1 MDGVGERRGRAIH
14 VGVNAHLL
22 SLAEGYR
29 SAGINWYIYNLLNHL
44 SEVDSAIDYSVFLS
58 EKRYVAGP
66 GIRLRISRLPTH
78 RPPLRILWEQLAQPW
93 AMRDAGVDLIHEP
106 AFVGPQTS
114 NRPYV
119 VTVHDL
125 SFLLYPHGFRA
136 LNRTYLRIFTQL
148 SVRRAQRVIAV
159 SESTKRDLVQCYGIP
174 PGKVDVI
181 YNGKDAAFRQLP
193 AGEVAGFQAE
203 QGLPERFILFVGTL
217 EPRKNVARLIEAY
230 ARLSSDRPPLM
241 LIGGRGWLY
250 DDVFA
255 RVEALNLSD
264 EVHFVGYVPAED
276 LPRWYN
282 AASLFVYP
290 SLYEGFGLPP
300 LEAMACGTP
309 VVTST
314 ASSLPEVVGDAG
326 LLVDPTDT
334 EELAS
339 AMGLVLADAGLREE
353 MRGAGLARA
362 RDYSWRRTA
371 QHTVSSYRQA
381 LATEGGSRGV

>member
-29 SAGINWYIYNLLNHL
+29 SAGINWYIYNLLEHL
-44 SEVDSAIDYSVFLS
+44 PEVDSGFDYSVFLS
-58 EKRYVAGP
+58 EKRYVAEP
-66 GIRLRISRLPTH
+66 GIHLRISRLPTH

-93 AMRDAGVDLIHEP
+93 VMRDAGVDLIHGP
-106 AFVGPQTS
+106 AFVGPQAS
-114 NRPYV
+114 KRPYV

-125 SFLLYPHGFRA
+125 SFLLYPRGFRA
-136 LNRTYLRIFTQL
+136 LNRTYLRVFTQL

-159 SESTKRDLVQCYGIP
+159 SESTKRDLVRCYGIP
-174 PGKVDVI
+174 PGKVDVV
-181 YNGKDAAFRQLP
+181 YNGKDATFQQLP
-193 AGEVAGFQAE
+193 ASEVSGFRAE
-203 QGLPERFILFVGTL
+203 QGLPEQFILFVGTL

-230 ARLSSDRPPLM
+230 ARLPGTRPPLM

-250 DDVFA
+250 DDIFA
-255 RVEALNLSD
+255 RVEALNLSN
-264 EVHFVGYVPAED
+264 EVRFVGYVPAKD
-276 LPRWYN
+276 LPQWYN

-300 LEAMACGTP
+300 LEAMACGAP

-326 LLVDPTDT
+326 LLVDPTNT
-334 EELAS
+334 EELAE
-339 AMGLVLADAGLREE
+339 AMGQVLADAGLREKL
-353 MRGAGLARA
+353 RGAGLARA
-362 RDYSWRRTA
+362 HKFSWRTTA
-371 QHTVSSYRQA
+371 QRTVSTYRQA
-381 LATEGGSRGV
+381 LAIEGGSSRV